1 MSCSVMGRLYSDR
14 ISKGSEEIQPVFE
27 GYQLIGDSQFLR
39 FSEKVL
45 KESRKREKG
54 LAYLGL
60 CVSGQKTNEL
70 FDRIKSNFHPVYSRV
85 ILMIGT
91 NDLLKNTNSVE
102 LRSSFHEL
110 ITHLIGKKGVRELVI
125 LTIPPVPRLAS
136 SSEHWKTLKQYNEH
150 ILTFRDKNGIKVIDA
165 YAKFIK
171 SDDLSCSPL
180 SLSSRS
186 SLVSNSSS
194 PSFRKSYTFPSFSS
208 NFTSNFGKI
217 RTNLRIIVGD
227 ETDRTILLNDSDSDD
242 DSRDENDDDC
252 GDISITT
259 TPSGKRSSMEYPTP
273 NPKRQTLASRL
284 CNIAQDDHNDVMYY
298 DDDPARS
305 DLSEKIN
312 EQYFEK
318 YFDSECTR
326 QDLIHLNIKG
336 LVLIE
341 DLIRE
346 KLKIPRRRN
355 SEKDWC
361 NL

>member
-186 SLVSNSSS
+186 S
-194 PSFRKSYTFPSFSS
+194 
-208 NFTSNFGKI
+208 
-217 RTNLRIIVGD
+217 
-227 ETDRTILLNDSDSDD
+227 
-242 DSRDENDDDC
+242 DENDDDC

>member
-186 SLVSNSSS
+186 S
-194 PSFRKSYTFPSFSS
+194 
-208 NFTSNFGKI
+208 
-217 RTNLRIIVGD
+217 TNLRIIVGD